1 LDYLSAKAMLTIQ
14 EELANRFVWDGP
26 HPVHTSAVESLL
38 DDAGMTGIRIHSA
51 SSFSVKRGIQIE
63 AS

>member
-1 LDYLSAKAMLTIQ
+1 MLTIQ
-14 EELANRFVWDGP
+14 EELASRFVWDGP